1 MENKIKLFK
10 ASHFLLLFPV
20 LLLFNCYEDVDYS
33 GYLRSTDRVND
44 RFVQSNEW
52 NKNHP
57 LKNLVVNT
65 DNYQVLVAA
74 DNHIGGVTNF
84 KLMLEASKKTGNAA
98 FVLVGDIVTG
108 KKDDYLVFKNLLP
121 NIDEVPYFLMVGN
134 HDLYYDGWKLYYD
147 YFGTTTY
154 YFSIQTPTAK
164 DIFICLDSGGGTLGN
179 KQLAWLK
186 NILTTERDV
195 YRNCIVFTHV
205 NFFRNRHTGSTNLLV
220 PEINVLLDLF
230 VHYCVDMVIT
240 GHDHIPF
247 VHVFGNTTYITL
259 AALADFDRN
268 ASYLKLGI
276 NEGKAGYEFIS
287 LQPIK

>member
-1 MENKIKLFK
+1 MANKIKYFK
-10 ASHFLLLFPV
+10 ARHLLLLFPV
-20 LLLFNCYEDVDYS
+20 LFFFNCYPDADFT
-33 GYLRSTDRVND
+33 GFIRSTDRVND
-44 RFVQSNEW
+44 RFEQSEEW

-57 LKNLVVNT
+57 FINLVVNT
-65 DNYQVLVAA
+65 NNYQILVAA
-74 DNHIGGVTNF
+74 DSHIGGVKNF
-84 KLMLEASKKTGNAA
+84 NLLLDEAKKPANTA

-108 KKDDYLVFKNLLP
+108 KKEDYLVFKNQLP
-121 NIDEVPYFLMVGN
+121 DFAKTPYFLLTGN
-134 HDLYYDGWKLYYD
+134 HDLYFDGWKLFYD
-147 YFGTTTY
+147 YFGSSTY
-154 YFSIQTPTAK
+154 YFTIQTPAAK
-164 DIFICLDSGGGTLGN
+164 DIFICLDTGGGTLGD

-186 NILTTERDV
+186 NILSTERDNH
-195 YRNCIVFTHV
+195 RHCFVFTHV

-230 VHYCVDMVIT
+230 VQHRVNMVIT

-276 NEGKAGYEFIS
+276 TEGKTGYEFIS